1 MLRLSNC
8 PSIAYTP
15 PKRVKDAKKTSI
27 LIIIFCVL
35 KVKVIRKENATNST
49 HDRYVKKVFM
59 FSAEPNIEA
68 TIIKRAIRKR
78 IAIKCFGRVINYL
91 LFG

>member
-1 MLRLSNC
+1 MLRLSNR

-35 KVKVIRKENATNST
+35 KAKVIRKENTTNST
-49 HDRYVKKVFM
+49 HERYVKKVFM
-59 FSAEPNIEA
+59 LSAEPNIEA
-68 TIIKRAIRKR
+68 TVIKRPIRKR
-78 IAIKCFGRVINYL
+78 IVIKCISFISN
-91 LFG
+91 